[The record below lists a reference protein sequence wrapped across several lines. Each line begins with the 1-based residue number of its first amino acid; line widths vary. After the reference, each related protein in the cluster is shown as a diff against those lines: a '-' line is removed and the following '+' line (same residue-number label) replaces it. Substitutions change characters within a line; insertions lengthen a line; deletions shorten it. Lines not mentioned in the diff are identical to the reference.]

1 MVVFI
6 IIISI
11 LLLIIQYYA
20 LTAQKRHFIKTIN
33 SHKGIYKVAYVP
45 NFSHNFKI
53 MCKDYIDSEYLY
65 SLESIKELIENNNYV
80 ILESD
85 LKVFNELVEQ
95 GINYVEF

>member
-6 IIISI
+6 IILSVG
-11 LLLIIQYYA
+11 LLIVQYYT

-33 SHKGIYKVAYVP
+33 SHKGIYKVAHIP

-53 MCKDYIDSEYLY
+53 MCRDYIDSEYLY
-65 SLESIKELIENNNYV
+65 SLESIKELIENNNYE
-80 ILESD
+80 ISESD

-95 GINYVEF
+95 DINYIEF